1 MNAGIQQG
9 EVERLE
15 KQGGWTAGEYQCRIV
30 VGEPTAQ
37 RRLQPGFTC

>member
-1 MNAGIQQG
+1 MNAGIQLNELG
-9 EVERLE
+9 VLG
-15 KQGGWTAGEYQCRIV
+15 KQGGWTAGEYQCRIA